1 MKIANKYEKRE
12 KETKS
17 ESITIRLTPNQFN
30 TIKTN
35 STKLGVSMSSYI
47 TTLIKDDK
55 IIYIPDGKEFIKSL
69 HELDRKVKL
78 LEYNVDPSNLEAIK
92 NELFETHQKAKD
104 TNIKI

>member
-17 ESITIRLTPNQFN
+17 ESITIRVTPNQFN

-55 IIYIPDGKEFIKSL
+55 IIMFVSKGFIMDNFIVKESYHDFKIEPDSSKVMIYASDIESITVSDP
-69 HELDRKVKL
+69 EL
-78 LEYNVDPSNLEAIK
+78 E
-92 NELFETHQKAKD
+92 
-104 TNIKI
+104 